1 MIIEIDDDC
10 LSEIIKGVLVKD
22 YIYITRDLKSPKNWH
37 EEDIQ
42 AFKEASEAI
51 KKLGNW
57 YFAHGEFEKAVKAAR
72 KKK

>member
-51 KKLGNW
+51 KKLGRKSLPL
-57 YFAHGEFEKAVKAAR
+57 FAIHPATLKNQ
-72 KKK
+72 